1 MKNYTVVPF
10 DTENDNLLLIGYL
23 YKPEGE
29 GPFDCAVL
37 CHGFYDD
44 LNNNTDLA
52 ETLASNGLVVLN
64 FDFNT
69 AQGDGIAPKNSLL
82 PELNTLKEALKNTK
96 ADSNLKNIYLIGL
109 TNGVNVSA
117 MAAKDNTDIVS
128 KLVLINPVFEKENI
142 EDVKGYSNPALI
154 LYNDSDSIS
163 DLTEIAKTYSN
174 CKLIQNNIEEQK
186 STYQA
191 SEESIKEILDFLE
204 K

>member
-69 AQGDGIAPKNSLL
+69 AQGDGIAPKNSLT
-82 PELNTLKEALKNTK
+82 PELNTLKEALKNAK